1 MPSTTIIAQP
11 GQLMPAY
18 NPIKYIID
26 NTNKNE
32 PGFRYIFTIYP
43 AAGSHTPP
51 NVVAQYK
58 VLPVYG
64 TGYGEQDISLLMQSL
79 VTYNETGINY
89 VEGGNP
95 YNVSESWYQ
104 YDVDLG
110 YEYIYNVDYFSTL
123 QNNGGNVRI
132 ILTGT
137 PNLFV
142 AGDQVIIAQTGTGPT
157 GNPAL
162 EGLHTVISATGST
175 FTVNVLWST
184 IGEST
189 ANGNVAYADQRKT
202 VVLNDALITNKEV
215 FNGAWNDN
223 LNNAGQYNAFPSAYF
238 LANGANAIFM
248 TSNYP
253 HNYNYYPA
261 AAFFGAQFYY
271 NLRVYGGAT
280 YTIRFYNMSYTFLDQ
295 YSFTP
300 DSDGIW
306 AVFVGPNENVLEDY
320 YVTVSTDVA
329 GFDMPY
335 YYFTYDNRCAINE
348 PNQLTYL
355 DRMGSWQSFAFQLRT
370 YEKGQITR
378 EQYNQ
383 HIDGQV
389 ISSQW
394 VGENLQ
400 KGSRTYNTNVT
411 KTFDLNTNWMNQYD
425 ADRFQEL
432 LTSPQ
437 VYCNLNIGDFFAQSY
452 FCACV
457 VEATSFEV
465 FSQKNKKLIKQ
476 SVTIRLAQQEAING

>member
-32 PGFRYIFTIYP
+32 PGFRYIFSIYP
-43 AAGSHTPP
+43 ATGSHTAATL
-51 NVVAQYK
+51 VAQYR
-58 VLPVYG
+58 VLPVFS

-79 VTYNETGINY
+79 VTWKFAAGQVN
-89 VEGGNP
+89 
-95 YNVSESWYQ
+95 ESWYQ

-110 YEYIYNVDYFSTL
+110 YEYIYNVDYFTTL

-132 ILTGT
+132 GLNIGT

-142 AGDQVIIAQTGTGPT
+142 AGDQVVIAQTGTGPT
-157 GNPAL
+157 NNPAL

-202 VVLNDALITNKEV
+202 VVLDDALITNKEV
-215 FNGAWNDN
+215 FNGAYSVGIYAQGGFLSTAYLGTTDPSYALTSLSNIYN
-223 LNNAGQYNAFPSAYF
+223 PSSATNAAAL
-238 LANGANAIFM
+238 LANSGQVYFIM
-248 TSNYP
+248 CRVYSGVVYTL
-253 HNYNYYPA
+253 
-261 AAFFGAQFYY
+261 GYY
-271 NLRVYGGAT
+271 NTANDGLFLGPYSLTTANGLYNFSIDTQVYANQDWYVEITGDNG
-280 YTIRFYNMSYTFLDQ
+280 S
-295 YSFTP
+295 
-300 DSDGIW
+300 
-306 AVFVGPNENVLEDY
+306 VFR
-320 YVTVSTDVA
+320 
-329 GFDMPY
+329 
-335 YYFTYDNRCAINE
+335 YYFQYDDRCVINDDV
-348 PNQLTYL
+348 LYYL
-355 DRMGSWQSFAFQLRT
+355 DRMGSWQHFAFELKT

-389 ISSQW
+389 SNS
-394 VGENLQ
+394 GEWGYNSEAMGF
-400 KGSRTYNTNVT
+400 KTYNTNVAYSL
-411 KTFDLNTNWMNQYD
+411 DLNTNWMDQFN

-437 VYCNLNIGDFFAQSY
+437 VFYTEPYTGSHYPCT
-452 FCACV
+452 
-457 VEATSFEV
+457 VEATGFEN
-465 FSQKNKKLIKQ
+465 FKQRNKNLIKQ
-476 SVTIRLAQQEAING
+476 SVTIKLANQVPING

>member
-18 NPIKYIID
+18 NPIKYIIN

-32 PGFRYIFTIYP
+32 PGFRYIFTIYQAADSHIP
-43 AAGSHTPP
+43 A

-79 VTYNETGINY
+79 VTWKFAQGQVN
-89 VEGGNP
+89 
-95 YNVSESWYQ
+95 ESWYQ

-110 YEYIYNVDYFSTL
+110 YEYIYNVDYTSTL

-132 ILTGT
+132 VLTGT

-215 FNGAWNDN
+215 FNGAYSSGIYAHGVFFSGDYLGTTDPSLALTSLSNPN
-223 LNNAGQYNAFPSAYF
+223 FVYNNPDTAA
-238 LANGANAIFM
+238 AIAQDSYGEYYIMCRVYSGVFY
-248 TSNYP
+248 TV
-253 HNYNYYPA
+253 NYYDT
-261 AAFFGAQFYY
+261 
-271 NLRVYGGAT
+271 AT
-280 YTIRFYNMSYTFLDQ
+280 DALI
-295 YSFTP
+295 
-300 DSDGIW
+300 G
-306 AVFVGPNENVLEDY
+306 GPNNYSPTNGLYNFQIYWINTIIGDF
-320 YVTVSTDVA
+320 YVEITGTNGSR
-329 GFDMPY
+329 FR
-335 YYFTYDNRCAINE
+335 YYFQADTRCFINYDT
-348 PNQLTYL
+348 LYYL
-355 DRMGSWQSFAFQLRT
+355 DRMGSWQSFAFQLKT

-383 HIDGQV
+383 HIDGLV
-389 ISSQW
+389 TSGQW
-394 VGENLQ
+394 VYGTMAMGN
-400 KGSRTYNTNVT
+400 KTYNTNVAYSLE
-411 KTFDLNTNWMNQYD
+411 LNTNWMDQFN

-437 VYCNLNIGDFFAQSY
+437 VFYIEPYGGNLY
-452 FCACV
+452 ACT
-457 VEATSFEV
+457 VEATGFEN
-465 FSQKNKKLIKQ
+465 FRQRNKNLIKQ
-476 SVTIRLAQQEAING
+476 SVTIKLANQVPING